1 MKTVYFLLLSILIVA
16 CTSNNKNN
24 NSIPNVKAIDDVM
37 QAFVDSGYIPGA
49 VTMVVSKDKILHLGS
64 VGVADYETNS
74 PMETDE
80 IFWIASMTKPITA
93 VALLMLQDEGKL
105 SVDDPVSK
113 YIPEFG
119 SLKTPS
125 GKDANLT
132 ITQIMSHTSGLREAD
147 AQTATNAKE
156 LADLIPSYVSG
167 PTQFEPGS
175 KWSYCQSGINTGSR
189 IVEVVSGLRFD
200 QFLQQRIFDPLEM
213 GNTTFYPT
221 ELIDVKRAAGYVKN
235 DSTGNF
241 DKAEIHGTY
250 GKSGSAPLGN
260 GGLFSTAPDYARF
273 AQMLLGNGVYKGKRY
288 LSEDAVTYLSSVKT
302 GNLDCGFLQDA
313 QYGSRGA
320 NYGWGIGTC
329 IIRAPHPGVA
339 AMLTPGSYGHGGAW
353 GTQAWIDPAKDVAYI
368 MMLQRPN
375 FNSDASN
382 IRAEFQQK
390 AFDELVSGK

>member
-1 MKTVYFLLLSILIVA
+1 
-16 CTSNNKNN
+16 
-24 NSIPNVKAIDDVM
+24 
-37 QAFVDSGYIPGA
+37 
-49 VTMVVSKDKILHLGS
+49 
-64 VGVADYETNS
+64 
-74 PMETDE
+74 
-80 IFWIASMTKPITA
+80 MTKPITA
-93 VALLMLQDEGKL
+93 VALLMLQDEGRL
-105 SVDDPVSK
+105 SVEDPVSK

-132 ITQIMSHTSGLREAD
+132 ITQIMNHTSGLREAD
-147 AQTATNAKE
+147 AQTAANAKE
-156 LADLIPSYVSG
+156 LADLIHSYVSG

-175 KWSYCQSGINTGSR
+175 KWNYCQSGINTGAR

-200 QFLQQRIFDPLEM
+200 KFLQEKIFDPLEM
-213 GNTTFYPT
+213 KNTTFYPT
-221 ELIDVKRAAGYVKN
+221 QLTESKRAAGYVKN
-235 DSTGNF
+235 NDTRNF
-241 DKAEIHGTY
+241 DKAEVSSIF
-250 GKSGSAPLGN
+250 GKPENAPLGN

-288 LSEDAVTYLSSVKT
+288 LSEDAMTYLSTVKT
-302 GNLDCGFLQDA
+302 GDLDCGFLQEP

-329 IIRAPHPGVA
+329 VLRTPHSGVA
-339 AMLTPGSYGHGGAW
+339 AMLSPSTFGHGGAW

-368 MMLQRPN
+368 MMIQRPN

-390 AFDELVSGK
+390 AFDELVR